1 VFAAAFF
8 LSYHS
13 SMSPAPIL
21 RKQLIENGHIAT
33 VAVIVVAYIVTF
45 AAYLADLGTSAGPPF
60 SATAL
65 VIATALGI
73 VYLLLV
79 IAGPRPFEPFFGRH
93 ALGASFVVLVA
104 LMLAIAFILAGS
116 NGIWLI
122 FMPIVATAT
131 TDLPARP
138 RWLVYAAVLFG
149 MGAPYYYRY
158 GDWQTAVSATLTFS
172 PAIIFVIIFVKAT
185 QSAELAQARAETLAA
200 ELAEAN
206 RKLGDYAVQ
215 AEELATIQERNRLA
229 REIHDNLGHYLTVV
243 NVQINAARAMLDIDK
258 ARADTALDKAARL
271 TQDGLAAVRQ
281 SVSSLRE
288 SPLGRH
294 TLSEA
299 VADLAAQTQAAGI
312 IAQLQVEGS
321 VRPLDPR
328 TELTLYRA
336 AQEGLTN
343 VRKHARA
350 SRVDLILNY
359 SSATEIVLQICDN
372 GLGGAVSS
380 ASVGFGLLGIEE
392 RARQLGGRV
401 SSGAV
406 PGSGYCLRVELPTF
420 PSMLDGSG
428 DD

>member
-1 VFAAAFF
+1 M
-8 LSYHS
+8 S
-13 SMSPAPIL
+13 SAPIP
-21 RKQLIENGHIAT
+21 RKQLIDNGHIAT
-33 VAVIVVAYIVTF
+33 VAVIAVAYIVTY
-45 AAYLADLGTSAGPPF
+45 AAYFADLGTAAGPPF

-79 IAGPRPFEPFFGRH
+79 IVGPRPFKPFFGQH
-93 ALGASFVVLVA
+93 SLAASFVVLVV

-122 FMPIVATAT
+122 FMPIVGTAT
-131 TDLPARP
+131 TDLPART

-158 GDWQTAVSATLTFS
+158 GDWQTAVIATLTFS
-172 PAIIFVIIFVKAT
+172 PAILFVIIFVKAT
-185 QSAELAQARAETLAA
+185 HSAELAQARAETLAA

-206 RKLGDYAVQ
+206 RKLGDFAVQ

-243 NVQINAARAMLDIDK
+243 NVQINAARAILDIDK

-312 IAQLQVEGS
+312 IAELQVEGLE
-321 VRPLDPR
+321 RPLDPR
-328 TELTLYRA
+328 AELTLYRA

-350 SRVDLILNY
+350 SRVDLILNF
-359 SSATEIVLQICDN
+359 SSATQVVLQICDN
-372 GLGGAVSS
+372 GLGSAVSS
-380 ASVGFGLLGIEE
+380 TSVGFGLLGIEE

-401 SSGAV
+401 TSGAA
-406 PGSGYCLRVELPTF
+406 PGSGYCLTVELPTL
-420 PSMLDGSG
+420 PPMVDESG
-428 DD
+428 DN

>member
-1 VFAAAFF
+1 
-8 LSYHS
+8 
-13 SMSPAPIL
+13 M
-21 RKQLIENGHIAT
+21 
-33 VAVIVVAYIVTF
+33 
-45 AAYLADLGTSAGPPF
+45 
-60 SATAL
+60 
-65 VIATALGI
+65 IATALGI

-79 IAGPRPFEPFFGRH
+79 IAGPRPFEPLFGRY
-93 ALGASFVVLVA
+93 ALGASFVALVG

-206 RKLGDYAVQ
+206 RMLGDYVVQ

-243 NVQINAARAMLDIDK
+243 NVQINAARAMLDVDK
-258 ARADTALDKAARL
+258 ARADAALEKAARL
-271 TQDGLAAVRQ
+271 TQEGLAAVRQ

-299 VADLAAQTQAAGI
+299 VANLAAQTQAAGI
-312 IAQLQVEGS
+312 IAELQVEGS
-321 VRPLDPR
+321 ERPLDPR
-328 TELTLYRA
+328 AELTLYRA

-350 SRVDLILNY
+350 SRVGLTLDY
-359 SSATEIVLQICDN
+359 SSATEVILQICDN
-372 GLGGAVSS
+372 GLGSAISS
-380 ASVGFGLLGIEE
+380 APAGFGLLGIEE

-401 SSGAV
+401 TSGAAS
-406 PGSGYCLRVELPTF
+406 GSGYCLRVELPTF
-420 PSMLDGSG
+420 PPMVDKSG